1 MPVSSSIGSTSEC
14 LPVSGGIRI
23 YLNTTGLE
31 DELSLEELELSLQSD
46 FQRLIRFG
54 MQQDLYV
61 SDEEENDED
70 VLVKYVSFIGTRIV
84 VDGTDGEESS
94 SGGNGNGMVA
104 SIAFIAVAFVALI
117 LSARRSNENDESQ
130 AQQ

>member
-1 MPVSSSIGSTSEC
+1 M
-14 LPVSGGIRI
+14 
-23 YLNTTGLE
+23 
-31 DELSLEELELSLQSD
+31 SLEELELSLQSD